1 MSYIVDMIIK
11 NYYFKLDGGIMK
23 KIILV
28 IFLLTGCAKEAAP
41 IENEV
46 IKKYDVEVIQ
56 DLYQNYNNHF
66 GGIYYG
72 DDAIVVCYT
81 DGLPLEVI
89 EGINNHTGY
98 PVLSTE
104 LVEFSETEL
113 IGIKD
118 AIWNSNLDGSIWAV
132 GINIQK
138 NTVTVSTSSEDD
150 LIKYQYY
157 IEQGSAEFEV
167 GENNISY

>member
-1 MSYIVDMIIK
+1 MIIK
-11 NYYFKLDGGIMK
+11 NYYLRLDGGSMK

-28 IFLLTGCAKEAAP
+28 ILLLTGCTKEVAP
-41 IENEV
+41 IESEV
-46 IKKYDVEVIQ
+46 VKKYDVDVIQ

-72 DDAIVVCYT
+72 DEGIVVCYT
-81 DGLPLEVI
+81 DGLPLEII
-89 EGINNHTGY
+89 EGINSHTGY

-104 LVEFSETEL
+104 IVQFSETEL

-118 AIWNSNLDGSIWAV
+118 AIWNSNLNGSIWAV
-132 GINIQK
+132 GVSVQK

-150 LIKYQYY
+150 LLQYQYY

-167 GENNISY
+167 EENNISY